1 MSVSGQGLGPF
12 LSEEEMLLQWY
23 AIEQDKDDV
32 FMLKIIRGYVLKD

>member
-1 MSVSGQGLGPF
+1 MSVSGQGLGSF

-23 AIEQDKDDV
+23 TIEQDKDDV